1 MRRRS
6 STHDSRQ
13 TTIFDVLAK
22 RHIEATAIATGSDQD
37 IDQRFRAA
45 VSEALKRCPLSR
57 YEVAARMSE
66 LTGTDITKT
75 MLDSWTAESKE
86 GHRFPAVYLPAFCKA
101 VSNTEP
107 LTILGVTAGVF
118 VMPGR
123 DALRAEIQQLEEEI
137 NRAQTERRKRLTFL
151 KEMES

>member
-1 MRRRS
+1 MSKR
-6 STHDSRQ
+6 

-22 RHIEATAIATGSDQD
+22 HREDQSSSVASSQD

-45 VSEALKRCPLSR
+45 VSESLKRCPLSR
-57 YEVAARMSE
+57 YEVASKMSE

-86 GHRFPAVYLPAFCKA
+86 GHRFPAVFLPAFCRS
-101 VSNTEP
+101 VGNTEP
-107 LTILGVTAGVF
+107 LTILGLTAGVF

-123 DALRAEIQQLEEEI
+123 EALRAEIQRLEEEI